1 MSAAATLSGGPS
13 SHSLKSVSMNR
24 PALVH
29 TAPALHPAGI
39 RPRLIA
45 IALPLAAAS
54 LTLFVATVL
63 ETRATNL
70 APYLPA
76 SAATL
81 PAAAMCPFL
90 SEQDLESR
98 EIACL

>member
-1 MSAAATLSGGPS
+1 MSAATTLLGGRS
-13 SHSLKSVSMNR
+13 SHSLKSRSMNR
-24 PALVH
+24 SALVH

-45 IALPLAAAS
+45 IAMPLAAAS
-54 LTLFVATVL
+54 LTLFVAMVL

-70 APYLPA
+70 TPYLPA
-76 SAATL
+76 RAATL
-81 PAAAMCPFL
+81 PTTAMCPFL

>member
-1 MSAAATLSGGPS
+1 MDRSALLHMPPASKRPMLRQLLIASAVPLGAAALTLS
-13 SHSLKSVSMNR
+13 
-24 PALVH
+24 
-29 TAPALHPAGI
+29 
-39 RPRLIA
+39 
-45 IALPLAAAS
+45 
-54 LTLFVATVL
+54 VATAL
-63 ETRATNL
+63 ETRAIDL

-76 SAATL
+76 SAATS

>member
-1 MSAAATLSGGPS
+1 MDRSGLRRTPPVSKRPMLRQLLMAAA
-13 SHSLKSVSMNR
+13 M
-24 PALVH
+24 
-29 TAPALHPAGI
+29 
-39 RPRLIA
+39 
-45 IALPLAAAS
+45 PLGAAA
-54 LTLFVATVL
+54 LTFSVATVL
-63 ETRATNL
+63 EARAIDL

-76 SAATL
+76 SAATP

>member
-1 MSAAATLSGGPS
+1 M
-13 SHSLKSVSMNR
+13 
-24 PALVH
+24 
-29 TAPALHPAGI
+29 
-39 RPRLIA
+39 
-45 IALPLAAAS
+45 PLAAAS

-63 ETRATNL
+63 ETRATSL

-76 SAATL
+76 SAATP

>member
-1 MSAAATLSGGPS
+1 
-13 SHSLKSVSMNR
+13 MNR
-24 PALVH
+24 SALVH
-29 TAPALHPAGI
+29 IAPAPGRTGI
-39 RPRLIA
+39 RPRLTA
-45 IALPLAAAS
+45 IAMPLAAAAF
-54 LTLFVATVL
+54 TLFVATVL
-63 ETRATNL
+63 ETRATDL

-76 SAATL
+76 SAATP

>member
-1 MSAAATLSGGPS
+1 MSAAATLLGGRS
-13 SHSLKSVSMNR
+13 SHSLKSRSMNR
-24 PALVH
+24 SALVH
-29 TAPALHPAGI
+29 TAPAPNRAGI
-39 RPRLIA
+39 PQRLIA
-45 IALPLAAAS
+45 IAMPLAAAS
-54 LTLFVATVL
+54 LTLFVAMAL

-81 PAAAMCPFL
+81 PATAMCPFL